1 MVELVVALME
11 LLEMEQQVVD
21 NIAVGIRLQV
31 MVDLSLMV
39 ITEVSIMAAMEDTIT
54 GLVAEVDGMEAEVVD
69 IMINQEVVDHHMLVV

>member
-1 MVELVVALME
+1 VELVVALME

-54 GLVAEVDGMEAEVVD
+54 GLVAEVDGMEVEVVD